1 MKNHF
6 IYLDQT
12 YFIQLWRSKETK
24 AAPYKLIAL
33 LLPEASEKALQN
45 LSALA
50 HWHPIQSATAELYS
64 SLQIPVVQGLPEEK
78 RFFMLCL
85 NWINKR
91 EKLV

>member
-50 HWHPIQSATAELYS
+50 H
-64 SLQIPVVQGLPEEK
+64 
-78 RFFMLCL
+78 
-85 NWINKR
+85 
-91 EKLV
+91 